1 MTNLHG
7 AILEKQTEKLES
19 SEQQSHHGNLTFRG
33 PCIVIFS
40 YNTSQQDAQF
50 LKFI

>member
-19 SEQQSHHGNLTFRG
+19 LKNKQKNLN
-33 PCIVIFS
+33 PVSSKVIM
-40 YNTSQQDAQF
+40 A
-50 LKFI
+50 I